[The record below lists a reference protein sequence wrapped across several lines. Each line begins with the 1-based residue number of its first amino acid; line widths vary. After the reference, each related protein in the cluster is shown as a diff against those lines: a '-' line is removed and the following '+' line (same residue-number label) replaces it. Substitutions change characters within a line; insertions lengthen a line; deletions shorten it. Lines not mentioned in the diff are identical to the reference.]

1 MRHVIMADIMTPMI
15 LKTPLAQLITSGPLL
30 TTSLGLWGVAMLTFL
45 TKDAPRGILSFLT
58 RQFTTSLEVTS
69 REKEFDALANWIE
82 FQGFARRFRTLR
94 ARNMRLSAGFG
105 RHYFIHK
112 GYLCWFHRTRVKEK
126 DYELEEIT
134 LACLGRN
141 QRLLRNLITEA
152 AASVERSDQTRIYFP
167 GWHSWRLLTVQD
179 KRPLSS
185 VFLSLKNRKAL
196 TAHLDWFQGAR
207 DWYRQHGVPYRTG
220 IFLHGPPG
228 TGKTSLVRAIC
239 ADYDLGLY
247 TMDLI
252 NSNDQE
258 LKEMVCQLGPRSLFL
273 LEDIDTASAAWK
285 RNSAKEGDG
294 ADKLTL
300 GGVLNAIDGV
310 AESEGRV
317 LVMTAN
323 HRDILDQALLR
334 PGRVDLQLELGP
346 MTQETFQEAF
356 GKFFPGATIPTD
368 FNWPEGMTPA
378 EFQQLIMRNTQ
389 SPKTILN
396 LIASRRPRPPS
407 LAGDVHVLEQC

>member
-1 MRHVIMADIMTPMI
+1 MI
-15 LKTPLAQLITSGPLL
+15 LKSPLVQLVTSSPLL
-30 TTSLGLWGVAMLTFL
+30 TTSIGLWGVAMLTFL
-45 TKDAPRGILSFLT
+45 TKDAPHGILSFLT
-58 RQFTTSLEVTS
+58 RQLTTSLEVTS

-105 RHYFIHK
+105 RHYFLHK

-126 DYELEEIT
+126 DYELEEIALT
-134 LACLGRN
+134 CLGRD
-141 QRLLRNLITEA
+141 QRLLRDLVAEA

-167 GWHSWRLLTVQD
+167 RWHNWSLLTVQD

-185 VFLSLKNRKAL
+185 VFLSAKNKNAL
-196 TAHLDWFQGAR
+196 IYHLDWFQSAGE
-207 DWYRQHGVPYRTG
+207 WHRQHGVPYRTG

-239 ADYDLGLY
+239 ASYDLGLY

-252 NSNDQE
+252 NSNDHE

-273 LEDIDTASAAWK
+273 LEDIDTVSAAWRRK
-285 RNSAKEGDG
+285 STKEGEG
-294 ADKLTL
+294 NEKLTL

-310 AESEGRV
+310 AQSDGRV

-323 HRDILDQALLR
+323 HQDMLDQALLR

-346 MTQETFQEAF
+346 MTPEMFQEAF
-356 GKFFPGATIPTD
+356 ERFFPNTPAPPN
-368 FNWPEGMTPA
+368 FEWPAHMTPA
-378 EFQQLIMRNTQ
+378 EFQQMVMRHIR
-389 SPKTILN
+389 SPKEVLKSLENHGLRSLQTDREPLIL
-396 LIASRRPRPPS
+396 
-407 LAGDVHVLEQC
+407 ETC